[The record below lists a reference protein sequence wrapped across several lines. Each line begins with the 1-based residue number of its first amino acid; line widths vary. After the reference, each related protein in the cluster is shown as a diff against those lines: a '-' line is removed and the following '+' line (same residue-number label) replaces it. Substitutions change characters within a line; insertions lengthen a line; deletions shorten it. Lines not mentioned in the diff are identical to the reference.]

1 MFAAER
7 AARGTSGYKRAANVQ
22 TNTQLRNIER
32 HVCARAAAESSGFT
46 QRVSGNGTARTIGLW
61 SNTDPRNRA
70 LR

>member
-7 AARGTSGYKRAANVQ
+7 VARGTSVYKRAANVQ

-32 HVCARAAAESSGFT
+32 HVSARAAAESSGFT
-46 QRVSGNGTARTIGLW
+46 QRVSGNGMARTIGLW